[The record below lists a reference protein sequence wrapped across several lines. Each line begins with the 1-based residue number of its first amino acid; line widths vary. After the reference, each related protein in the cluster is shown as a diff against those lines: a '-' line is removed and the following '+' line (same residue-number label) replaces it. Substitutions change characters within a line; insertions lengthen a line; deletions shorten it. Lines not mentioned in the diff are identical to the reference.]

1 MRKQRDVKF
10 IIYQS
15 LYIFVVCVIAIK
27 GANLDLVTV
36 IADDGTP
43 KVFLSP
49 DSLQKL
55 YEKIQKS
62 VIVDTAFFVIVPKA
76 LLEEN
81 EKLRL
86 IVQNMPKIDLNMYTL
101 KSEIKPIEEKIKEE
115 EKINPTEPTE
125 IRIGQISLTQYTENP
140 LTNPYDVPLEIVGI
154 TTIPPKSSKSFV
166 TGGQSSLVIKVGN
179 SSKTVELKP
188 NRQPKIN
195 MQRLVPMGE
204 ESSVSNMQ
212 RTVCYRVTIDDDF
225 PGQLDIK
232 FAGPITFKQQ
242 GGTTFDITL
251 NAFPSK
257 TSFDNFTEG
266 KDAPY
271 SLGFTVSVSDR
282 IAPHKIT
289 GQNSFIFGDW

>member
-1 MRKQRDVKF
+1 
-10 IIYQS
+10 
-15 LYIFVVCVIAIK
+15 
-27 GANLDLVTV
+27 
-36 IADDGTP
+36 
-43 KVFLSP
+43 
-49 DSLQKL
+49 
-55 YEKIQKS
+55 
-62 VIVDTAFFVIVPKA
+62 
-76 LLEEN
+76 
-81 EKLRL
+81 
-86 IVQNMPKIDLNMYTL
+86 MPKIDLNMYTL

-154 TTIPPKSSKSFV
+154 TTIPPKSSKTFV
-166 TGGQSSLVIKVGN
+166 TSGQSSVVIKVGN

-204 ESSVSNMQ
+204 DASVSNMQ
-212 RTVCYRVTIDDDF
+212 RTVCFRVTIDDDF

-232 FAGPITFKQQ
+232 FTGPITFKQA

-289 GQNSFIFGDW
+289 GQNSFTFGDW

>member
-1 MRKQRDVKF
+1 MKKQRDVKF

-15 LYIFVVCVIAIK
+15 LYIFVVCVVAIK
-27 GANLDLVTV
+27 GANLDLVQV

-55 YEKIQKS
+55 YEQIKRS
-62 VIVDTAFFVIVPKA
+62 VIVDTTLFVIVPKK

-101 KSEIKPIEEKIKEE
+101 KSEIKMPEEKLKEE
-115 EKINPTEPTE
+115 EKINPNEPTE

-154 TTIPPKSSKSFV
+154 TTIPPKSSKTFV
-166 TGGQSSLVIKVGN
+166 TGGQSSVVIKVGN

-195 MQRLVPMGE
+195 MQRLVQMGE
-204 ESSVSNMQ
+204 DASVSNMQ
-212 RTVCYRVTIDDDF
+212 RTVCFRVTIDDDF

-232 FAGPITFKQQ
+232 FAGPITFKQA
-242 GGTTFDITL
+242 GPTTFDITL

-257 TSFDNFTEG
+257 TSFDNYTEG

-271 SLGFTVSVSDR
+271 SLGFTVTVSDR
-282 IAPHKIT
+282 IAPHKVT
-289 GQNSFIFGDW
+289 GQNSFTFGDW